1 MRVLFVLMALSS
13 ALFIAPVVINA
24 QSSSTFVADE
34 CTVDVPTDRE
44 VECGTIRVPLDH
56 NNPDIG
62 SAVLPIVIARSSTP
76 TNNTPL
82 YLLQGGPGGDTVETF
97 AYLLT
102 KPNSLLPNDRD
113 VVFYEQRGTTNAIP
127 ALDCP
132 EVHELGISLLNQDI
146 SYAEGVDK
154 YITGYE
160 QCVTRLRK
168 SGVDFSL
175 FNSEQN
181 ARDTID
187 IANQLGHT
195 QINLYGVSYGSVLA
209 QHITRINPDLI
220 RTLVIDGIVAPDANV
235 DARIYESRHNA
246 LNAVFSDCEN
256 NSDCARAYPQLRQTY
271 ATVMADY
278 RDNPRT
284 WQLSDP
290 TDASIT
296 RSAIVD
302 NYVLQG
308 WVFSWLYDDQIVQ
321 LIPLMIDQ
329 LANNQTDQVR
339 LFASFIVFNDGIAE
353 MMYMSTQCSEDVTTQ
368 SIDYVIPNG
377 NLMPLM
383 DGEIENDS
391 RYREA
396 LCAMSQVTPLSAE
409 FNEAFR
415 TNVPTLI
422 VSGRYDPITPAIF
435 GDIVASTNPHATHIV
450 ISNGAH
456 GAMLSNACA
465 ATIAKSLWDDPTTP
479 LDTSCVATQQ
489 SYFVNPNDLIL
500 TDFATQTAQ
509 LHTNVYPSLII
520 IGTAFMTF
528 LFVLLIRILRTLVQ
542 IVRRQAP
549 QPAVIRAQKF
559 MQTLVSI
566 GGMAV
571 IGYLLVQLAIL
582 ITNYDYSLFFGISD
596 PDMTIRWAIWGFMG
610 LTLLNVFSAIRAL
623 THGSMRWQSVVVA
636 GIIVL
641 SSVGLSIAFITNQL
655 Y

>member
-1 MRVLFVLMALSS
+1 MRVFFVLIALFS
-13 ALFIAPVVINA
+13 AFFIAPVGIYA
-24 QSSSTFVADE
+24 QSSSTFVADD

-44 VECGTIRVPLDH
+44 VECGSIRVPLDH

-62 SAVLPIVIARSSTP
+62 SAVLPIVIARSNTP

-82 YLLQGGPGGDTVETF
+82 YLLQGGPGGDTIDTF

-154 YITGYE
+154 YIAGYE
-160 QCVTRLRK
+160 QCATRLRK
-168 SGVDFSL
+168 AGIDFSL

-181 ARDTID
+181 ARDTIA
-187 IANQLGHT
+187 IANQLGHA
-195 QINLYGVSYGSVLA
+195 QINLYGVSYGSILA
-209 QHITRINPDLI
+209 QHITRLKPELI
-220 RTLVIDGIVAPDANV
+220 RTLVIDGIVAADADV
-235 DARIYESRHNA
+235 DARVYESRHNA

-256 NSDCARAYPQLRQTY
+256 NNDCARAYPQLRQTY
-271 ATVMADY
+271 ATIMADY

-284 WQLSDP
+284 WELSDP
-290 TDASIT
+290 TDPRIIHPA
-296 RSAIVD
+296 RVD
-302 NYVLQG
+302 NYTLQG
-308 WVFSWLYDDQIVQ
+308 WIFNWLYDDQIVQ
-321 LIPLMIDQ
+321 LIPLMIYQ
-329 LANNQTDQVR
+329 LANEQTDQVR
-339 LFASFIVFNDGIAE
+339 MFASFIVFNDGIAE
-353 MMYMSTQCSEDVTTQ
+353 MMYMSTQCSEDGATPKK
-368 SIDYVIPNG
+368 DYVIPNN
-377 NLMPLM
+377 NLMPIM

-396 LCAMSQVTPLSAE
+396 LCALSQVTPLSAA

-415 TNVPTLI
+415 TKVPTLI

-450 ISNGAH
+450 IPNGAH

-465 ATIAKSLWDDPTTP
+465 ASIANALWEDPTAP
-479 LDTSCVATQQ
+479 LDTSCVASQQ
-489 SYFVNPNDLIL
+489 SYFVKPNEIIL
-500 TDFATQTAQ
+500 TPFATQTAQ
-509 LHTNVYPSLII
+509 LNENVYPTLII
-520 IGTAFMTF
+520 IGMAFMTF
-528 LFVLLIRILRTLVQ
+528 SFVLFIRILRALVHL
-542 IVRRQAP
+542 VRRQAP
-549 QPAVIRAQKF
+549 QPAVIRAQKS
-559 MQTLVSI
+559 MQTLISI
-566 GGMAV
+566 GGIAV

-596 PDMTIRWAIWGFMG
+596 QDMTIRWSIWGFMG
-610 LTLLNVFSAIRAL
+610 LTLLNIFSAIRAL
-623 THGSMRWQSVVVA
+623 KNGNMRWQSAIVA
-636 GIIVL
+636 GMIVL
-641 SSVGLSIAFITNQL
+641 SSVGLSIAFITNRL